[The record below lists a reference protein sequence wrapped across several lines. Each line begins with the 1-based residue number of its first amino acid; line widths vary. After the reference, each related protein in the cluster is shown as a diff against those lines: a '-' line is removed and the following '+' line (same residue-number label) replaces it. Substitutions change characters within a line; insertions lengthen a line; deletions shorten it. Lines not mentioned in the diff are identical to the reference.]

1 VTVASLSVRISSS
14 DEEIGGARAALLARV
29 GRLDAIVD
37 NASIN
42 GVWAPIDDLMPNEWD
57 RIVRVNLRG
66 TYLTL
71 AFALSPHPVR
81 LLTARQKAP
90 RSRLLSSWHSNSA
103 VIQSDQRSLSG
114 RDRYRNISLD
124 AYQALQAWG
133 GHVVWPEGG
142 VPLTKGEPGKA
153 ADAPHAIHFLLSAS
167 ARHITGSPIFIDG
180 GQGLLR

>member
-81 LLTARQKAP
+81 LLYSATKGAQVAMAQQLALELGRHSI
-90 RSRLLSSWHSNSA
+90 RSTFFVRA
-103 VIQSDQRSLSG
+103 RSLPK
-114 RDRYRNISLD
+114 YSLD
-124 AYQALQAWG
+124 AIARMWRSPSCVRKVA
-133 GHVVWPEGG
+133 
-142 VPLTKGEPGKA
+142 
-153 ADAPHAIHFLLSAS
+153 LLSRKAS
-167 ARHITGSPIFIDG
+167 QEQR
-180 GQGLLR
+180 